1 MVMSDKEILD
11 ALKNEMLICEARA
24 LGAQEAYKK
33 HFLYSEIRACPFS
46 LGQSIIVSYTDGDVR
61 AVFCD
66 VSWSSWE
73 FNDYKG
79 PAIFGRRILKSGKPS
94 KVVTVLCPTSMLR
107 NGRVSLAG

>member
-11 ALKNEMLICEARA
+11 ALKNEMLICKARA
-24 LGAQEAYKK
+24 IGAEEAYKK
-33 HFLYSEIRACPFS
+33 NFLYAEIRVCPFRR
-46 LGQSIIVSYTDGDVR
+46 GDRIIISYTDKDVC
-61 AVFCD
+61 AVFYD
-66 VSWSSWE
+66 VSWSDWE

-107 NGRVSLAG
+107 NGRVNLAG